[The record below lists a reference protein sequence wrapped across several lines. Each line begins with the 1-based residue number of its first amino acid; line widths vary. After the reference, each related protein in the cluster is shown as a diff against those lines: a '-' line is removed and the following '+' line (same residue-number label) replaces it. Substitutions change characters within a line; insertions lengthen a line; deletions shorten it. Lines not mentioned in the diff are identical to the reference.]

1 MTTRSAKVAF
11 LTSAMMKERAKFM
24 MSLAPPDLEVVW
36 GDQALPD
43 HEKIPL
49 CEDAQAIIL
58 MPAHVS
64 TELLSHCHKL
74 KLIQT
79 LSAGY
84 DRLDV
89 KAIAEMGIPIANNGG
104 ANAISVAEQTIAL
117 MISICKK
124 VMVQWHATVNQRRWR
139 EPLANL
145 EMAEITNKTVGIV
158 GLGRIGKQVAK
169 RLKGFDIQTIYHDI
183 VGMPV
188 EVQEELNAQPVTLE
202 ELLGRS
208 DLVTLHVPLTPSTR
222 GIMGEREL
230 EMMKPSAYLISTCRG
245 PVIDEKAL
253 FQALKNNRIAGA
265 ALDVL
270 EQEPTPTDNPL
281 LDLDNVVI
289 TPHMAG
295 FSHETNLRAAKFAF
309 ANIQRTLAGEE
320 PESLTTPDY

>member
-1 MTTRSAKVAF
+1 M
-11 LTSAMMKERAKFM
+11 
-24 MSLAPPDLEVVW
+24 
-36 GDQALPD
+36 
-43 HEKIPL
+43 
-49 CEDAQAIIL
+49 
-58 MPAHVS
+58 
-64 TELLSHCHKL
+64 
-74 KLIQT
+74 
-79 LSAGY
+79 
-84 DRLDV
+84 
-89 KAIAEMGIPIANNGG
+89 
-104 ANAISVAEQTIAL
+104 
-117 MISICKK
+117 
-124 VMVQWHATVNQRRWR
+124 
-139 EPLANL
+139 
-145 EMAEITNKTVGIV
+145 
-158 GLGRIGKQVAK
+158 
-169 RLKGFDIQTIYHDI
+169 
-183 VGMPV
+183 

-222 GIMGEREL
+222 EMMGEREL

-270 EQEPTPTDNPL
+270 EQEPTLTDNPL

-320 PESLTTPDY
+320 PESLITPDY